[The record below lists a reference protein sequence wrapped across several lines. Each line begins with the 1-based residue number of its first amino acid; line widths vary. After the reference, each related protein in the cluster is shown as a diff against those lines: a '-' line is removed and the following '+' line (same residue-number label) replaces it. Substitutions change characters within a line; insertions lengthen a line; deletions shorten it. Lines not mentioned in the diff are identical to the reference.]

1 MASGV
6 ENKSLYVGNLSP
18 NCTEASLFEKFSP
31 IGTIMSLKICREPT
45 GRSLGYGYVNFT
57 ESEDAETALRLL
69 NHQQV
74 AGRALRIMW
83 TQKDLR
89 SKLLRDANLVVKNL
103 PKCIN
108 DKLLMEIFS
117 RYGSIL
123 SVKVAT
129 YPNGMSKGYGFVQFE
144 SEYSAQ
150 NAISSIDDPQMVVDG
165 KKIVVAKFIPAEE
178 RQKFHQTTYSNNV
191 FVKNLE
197 PSVTN
202 EEFEKLCACLG
213 DITSAKIVANDHNE
227 SKGYGFVSFKS
238 SECAIRAVEQLNR
251 LCLNGRML
259 FASIAKTKSPSVK
272 AQSHL
277 SS

>member
-1 MASGV
+1 MACGV

-18 NCTEASLFEKFSP
+18 ECTEAALFEKFSP
-31 IGTIMSLKICREPT
+31 IGTIMSLRICREPS

-74 AGRALRIMW
+74 SGRALRIMRAH
-83 TQKDLR
+83 KDVR

-103 PKCIN
+103 PKCID
-108 DKLLMEIFS
+108 DKLLMDIFS

-144 SEYSAQ
+144 REDSAQ
-150 NAISSIDDPQMVVDG
+150 KAISSIDGEVVVDG
-165 KKIVVAKFIPAEE
+165 RKIVVDRFIPAEE

-202 EEFEKLCACLG
+202 EELEKLCVCFG
-213 DITSAKIVANDHNE
+213 NVTSAKIVTNDDNE
-227 SKGYGFVSFKS
+227 SKGYGFVSFES
-238 SECAIRAVEQLNR
+238 SECASLAVEQLNR
-251 LCLNGRML
+251 LSLNGRML
-259 FASIAKTKSPSVK
+259 FASIAKTRSSNGKG
-272 AQSHL
+272 QSHQNL
-277 SS
+277 F